1 MIITGLLLFCIVIIF
16 MSMYKA
22 NYDEIKKAAGVE
34 AYGCANITTAFVSS
48 EDIEKIKGGDTGTA
62 EKVGDE
68 INWTIQHKNIFEGQY
83 VMDLDGNLLAV
94 DENMMEQ
101 GYGVGDEFYI
111 SEENLEQLKV
121 TKAPTFSEVYEYG
134 GMKRL
139 TGYAPIFEDHDPDK
153 EIVAISAIDFE
164 AGILH
169 SRTWDMIQG
178 SFLFALIPILLVGA
192 ATIFLIKR
200 TTDPLQGV
208 MRFANK
214 IAQGDLLVEP
224 LEVKTR
230 DEIGQLSEDLNTMAA
245 NLQHIISDL
254 SRDAV
259 QLAAVSEELA
269 SSGEEVSA
277 SAEQNS
283 EAFRHVEQASGEQM
297 QIVQHANTSIRG
309 IAGKTEQMSAKAREL
324 DAISVQTSQQAEEGD
339 KIIRESVAQMEKLNE
354 QSSHMAQS
362 MDRLRNASTEINQI
376 ITMITGISDQTNLL
390 ALNASIEAS
399 RAGEY
404 GKGFAVVA
412 EEIRK
417 LAEQSV
423 EATGQIGS
431 LISEIQT
438 GTDTVIAE
446 SNGNISAVESSTAT
460 IGNAGV
466 AFQEIKQAIHQE
478 TKAFR
483 AIHQTIDEIASDV
496 DTILQST
503 HHIEEISQ
511 KNVDNSKGVTVLSE
525 EQVAAMQEI
534 TGLMDNL
541 NHMAEEIKQRTQQF
555 NI

>member
-1 MIITGLLLFCIVIIF
+1 MIITGLLLFCIVTIF
-16 MSMYKA
+16 LSMYKA

-34 AYGCANITTAFVSS
+34 AYGCANITTAFVSTN
-48 EDIEKIKGGDTGTA
+48 DIEKIKAGDDGVA
-62 EKVGDE
+62 EKVGDD

-83 VMDLDGNLLAV
+83 VMDLEGTLLAV

-101 GYGVGDEFYI
+101 GYGAGDEFYI
-111 SEENLEQLKV
+111 SEENLEQLRV

-153 EIVAISAIDFE
+153 EIVAVSAIDFE
-164 AGILH
+164 ASILH

-208 MRFANK
+208 MRFASSV
-214 IAQGDLLVEP
+214 AEGDLTVEP
-224 LEVKTR
+224 LQVKNK
-230 DEIGQLSEDLNTMAA
+230 DEIGQLSEDLNTMAE
-245 NLQHIISDL
+245 NLQNIIKGL
-254 SRDAV
+254 STDAV
-259 QLAAVSEELA
+259 QLAAVSEELS
-269 SSGEEVSA
+269 SSGQEVAATS
-277 SAEQNS
+277 EQNR
-283 EAFRHVEQASGEQM
+283 EAFRHVEQASEEQM
-297 QIVQHANTSIRG
+297 QIVREANHSIRD
-309 IAGKTEQMSAKAREL
+309 IAVKSGQMSTKAQEL
-324 DAISVQTSQQAEEGD
+324 GVISEQTTLRADEGD
-339 KIIRESVAQMEKLNE
+339 NIIRASVKQMEKLNE
-354 QSSHMAQS
+354 QSNNMAQS
-362 MDRLRNASTEINQI
+362 MDRLREASGEINQI

-438 GTDTVIAE
+438 GTDNVIAE
-446 SNGNISAVESSTAT
+446 SNESIHAVESSTET
-460 IGNAGV
+460 IGDAGV

-478 TKAFR
+478 AIAFGE
-483 AIHQTIDEIASDV
+483 IHQTIDDIASEV

-503 HHIEEISQ
+503 HHIEGISR
-511 KNVDNSKGVTVLSE
+511 KNVDNSKGVAALSE
-525 EQVAAMQEI
+525 DQVAAMEEI
-534 TGLMDNL
+534 TGLMENL
-541 NHMAEEIKQRTQQF
+541 NYMAEEVKQRTQQF
-555 NI
+555 KI

>member
-254 SRDAV
+254 STDAV

-503 HHIEEISQ
+503 HHIEEISR

>member
-254 SRDAV
+254 STDAV

-324 DAISVQTSQQAEEGD
+324 DAVSVQTSQQAEEGD

-483 AIHQTIDEIASDV
+483 AMHQTIDEIASDV

>member
-121 TKAPTFSEVYEYG
+121 TKAPAFSEVYEYG

-178 SFLFALIPILLVGA
+178 SFFFALIPILLVGA

-200 TTDPLQGV
+200 TTDPLQGI

-254 SRDAV
+254 STDAV